1 MPDQFIPIA
10 EDNGMIIP
18 IGALG
23 AAHRVPT
30 PRQGGSPII
39 PAN

>member
-18 IGALG
+18 IGRWVLQHRLPQRG
-23 AAHRVPT
+23 A
-30 PRQGGSPII
+30 GGSPTI
-39 PAN
+39 PAS